1 MLIKRVVIQGFKT
14 FAKRTEFVFDPG
26 VTAIVGPNG
35 SGKSNIVDAIRWCLG
50 EQSFSL
56 LRSKKTSDVIFSGS
70 DQKARLGMAQV
81 SISLD
86 NSMGELPVDFAEIEV
101 TRRAYRDGDN
111 EYLLNG
117 QRVRLQDITD
127 LLAQTGL
134 GRRTYALIGQG
145 LIDKVLSLAPEEL
158 RGLFEEA
165 AGITGYQHKRTTT
178 IRRLDAT
185 QQNLTRVQDI
195 LSELSPRLGYL
206 RKQAERANERA
217 QLATDLRDMLRD
229 WYGYHWHTTVREL
242 SRSHGV
248 SDQLKKV
255 VEADHRSLT
264 QLAQRIEQ
272 IRSQQGQ
279 LRGQV
284 GELHRSS
291 SSLHRDAEQI
301 TREHAV
307 GQERLRHLHARQEEA
322 HRELAPL
329 RLQSETITSRID
341 DLVREVEQAKT
352 LFQTQ
357 EDLVQE
363 LQAEVNQRQ
372 QARRQ
377 VQDGVNIARQA
388 VEKHQQRQTEAASR
402 LRQTEERRVTLAAEE
417 TTVANARITAQG
429 DAAKWDQELSQR
441 QATLQTLE
449 AEAARAQQDADQMR
463 HDREGVRQQL
473 TEVVQAR
480 QNAERVFDRLQTR
493 HDLLSRLQQEG
504 AGYASGVRSVLQAAR
519 PTSNHPQGQLQGVLG
534 TVAALVQVP
543 AKLDKAVE
551 TALGGAFQNVVTERW
566 ADTQAAIDLLK
577 RTGNGRATFLPLD
590 RLSVLPSIPAPTMAG
605 VLGNAAELI
614 TYDPKVEDA
623 VNQLLNRVW
632 VVDSLDTARRALDN
646 HHGQGR
652 PTVVT
657 LDGDIVRP
665 GGAVTGG
672 SDQSRRDESILA
684 RERELRELPSQIQ
697 KASSQLQHQQQAVND
712 LSAADEQLA
721 HSLATAQE
729 RIAEIARRD
738 RELRSQTEE
747 VRRQLDRAQQT
758 LRWHED
764 RVSQINQEVASL
776 DVQRNELTDLLR
788 TIEGDQKEAQQALQA
803 AESALEEAGADEL
816 LRKLGDQRATAA
828 QSQAAWQNR
837 RALLEAQQ
845 RSLQTNTEQIAA
857 KERLITQLEGEEAT
871 LAARLFE
878 LTARDE
884 ELNQAIAKHQAEL
897 QPAEHQLAALEK
909 EQASLESRERQAQE
923 QLRRNESTW
932 NAAQLHHQRTD
943 DQLQQLRH
951 DIEQDLGLVLLEMGE
966 DQAYQPPL
974 PWTAVVEQLKPRES
988 LPDGLETEL
997 RDMRA
1002 RLSRVNN
1009 VNPDAPREYAE
1020 AAGRHEYL
1028 ITQSTD
1034 LEAAIADLR
1043 KIIRELDDVM
1053 ETELARTFDAVSELF
1068 VHYFQQL
1075 FNGGTAKL
1083 VLADPNDITNSGIEI
1098 IARPPGKRPQSLALL
1113 SGGER
1118 TLAALALIFAI
1129 LRVSP
1134 TPFCILDEV
1143 DAALD
1148 EANVDRFRVV
1158 VEELSRDT
1166 QFIIITHNR
1175 RTLEGT
1181 NAIYGITMASDG
1193 ASRVI
1198 SLLLQGEKIV
1208 RDSAANDST
1217 SSTDSPDSDIATIE
1231 EFVKM

>member
-35 SGKSNIVDAIRWCLG
+35 SGKSNVVDSIRWCLG

-81 SISLD
+81 SITLD
-86 NSMGELPVDFAEIEV
+86 NSQGELPVDFAEIEV

-145 LIDKVLSLAPEEL
+145 LIDRVLSIAPEEL

-165 AGITGYQHKRTTT
+165 AGITGYQNKRSTT
-178 IRRLDAT
+178 IRRLDAA

-206 RKQAERANERA
+206 RKQAERANERT
-217 QLATDLRDMLRD
+217 QLANDLRTMLRD

-242 SRSHGV
+242 TRSQTV
-248 SDQLKKV
+248 AEQLKTT
-255 VEADHRSLT
+255 VEADHRTLT
-264 QLAQRIEQ
+264 TLAQRIEQ
-272 IRSQQGQ
+272 IRTQQGQ

-291 SSLHRDAEQI
+291 SLFHRDAEQI
-301 TREHAV
+301 TRELAV
-307 GQERLRHLHARQEEA
+307 GQERLRQLQARQEEA
-322 HRELAPL
+322 RRELSPL
-329 RLQSETITSRID
+329 RLQSETISARID
-341 DLVREVEQAKT
+341 DLTSEVEQAHNS
-352 LFQTQ
+352 FRAQ
-357 EDLVQE
+357 ESIVQE
-363 LQAEVNQRQ
+363 LQAQVNQRQ
-372 QARRQ
+372 QERRQ
-377 VQDGVNIARQA
+377 VQDTVSTARQQLEA
-388 VEKHQQRQTEAASR
+388 LQKKLTETASR
-402 LRQTEERRVTLAAEE
+402 LRQNDERKQTLDNEQSNATQAHTAANDD
-417 TTVANARITAQG
+417 VAQ
-429 DAAKWDQELSQR
+429 WQEQLDQR
-441 QATLQTLE
+441 QA
-449 AEAARAQQDADQMR
+449 AQQALQQEAVLAQQEYDQAVAQ
-463 HDREGVRQQL
+463 REETRQQL
-473 TEVVQAR
+473 ATAMQAR
-480 QNAERVFDRLQTR
+480 QDAERITDRLQTR
-493 HDLLSRLQQEG
+493 HDLLARLQQEG
-504 AGYASGVRSVLQAAR
+504 AGYASGVRTVLQAAR
-519 PTSNHPQGQLQGVLG
+519 PNAKFPNGQLNGILG
-534 TVAALVQVP
+534 TIAALVQVP
-543 AKLDKAVE
+543 ANLDKAIE
-551 TALGGAFQNVVTERW
+551 TALGGAFQNVVTKRW
-566 ADTQAAIDLLK
+566 ADTQAAIDHLK

-590 RLSVLPSIPAPTMAG
+590 RLSVLPQIPAPKMAG

-614 TYDPKVEDA
+614 SYDPQIEDA
-623 VNQLLNRVW
+623 VQQLLNRVW
-632 VVDSLDTARRALDN
+632 IVDTLDTARRALDN
-646 HHGQGR
+646 HRGQSR

-672 SDQSRRDESILA
+672 SDQTRRDESILA
-684 RERELRELPSQIQ
+684 RERELRELPAQIQ
-697 KASSQLQHQQQAVND
+697 QATAKLNQQQAQVTQ
-712 LSAADEQLA
+712 LSTTDEELA
-721 HSLATAQE
+721 HTITAAQE
-729 RIAEIARRD
+729 RIAMLARRE
-738 RELRSQTEE
+738 REQNSQTEE
-747 VRRQLDRAQQT
+747 VRRHVDRAQQT
-758 LRWHED
+758 LRWQQD
-764 RVSQINQEVASL
+764 RASQINS
-776 DVQRNELTDLLR
+776 ELQTLL
-788 TIEGDQKEAQQALQA
+788 TQHTELSTQHTTLEAQQAEAQNALQA

-816 LRKLGDQRATAA
+816 LQQLGDQRAITA

-837 RALLEAQQ
+837 RASLETQQ
-845 RSLQTNTEQIAA
+845 RSLQTNVEQISA
-857 KERLITQLEGEEAT
+857 KEQLIAQLEREEVT
-871 LAARLFE
+871 LSTRLQE
-878 LTARDE
+878 LTTSEE
-884 ELNQAIAKHQAEL
+884 ELNTAI
-897 QPAEHQLAALEK
+897 AEHQAKLNPTELQLAELEK
-909 EQASLESRERQAQE
+909 EQATLENNERQAQE

-943 DQLQQLRH
+943 DQLRQLRH
-951 DIEQDLGLVLLEMGE
+951 DIEQDLGLVQLEMGE
-966 DQAYQPPL
+966 EHAYQPTL
-974 PWTAVVEQLKPRES
+974 PWDAVVEQLQPRQT
-988 LPDGLETEL
+988 LPDGLETDIRE
-997 RDMRA
+997 MRA
-1002 RLSRVNN
+1002 RLNRVNN

-1028 ITQSTD
+1028 LTQSTD

-1043 KIIRELDDVM
+1043 KIIRELDEVM
-1053 ETELARTFDAVSELF
+1053 ETELSRTFAAVSEKF

-1075 FNGGTAKL
+1075 FNGGAAKL

-1118 TLAALALIFAI
+1118 TLSALALIFAI
-1129 LRVSP
+1129 LSVSP

-1148 EANVDRFRVV
+1148 EANVDRFRMT
-1158 VEELSRDT
+1158 VEELSHDT

-1198 SLLLQGEKIV
+1198 SLQLQGEKIV
-1208 RDSAANDST
+1208 RQEGPST
-1217 SSTDSPDSDIATIE
+1217 TPSDGDADVSTIE
-1231 EFVKM
+1231 ELVKM